1 MRSSGTL
8 ICLASASGFGAM
20 GVLGKL
26 AYGDGSTVG
35 TLLATRFALA
45 ALLFWV
51 LMLAGRATSE
61 LRDLSRRDLL
71 TALALGALGYAAQ
84 AGAYFAALAR
94 MEAGPLSLL
103 VYTYPA
109 IVAVAGV
116 LLGRERLDA
125 RRLAALVLA
134 SSGLVLVLASA
145 GTGQLDPLGVA
156 LGLAAAGVYSAYIL
170 VSGSIAGRMG
180 PRVFSTLVCS
190 GAAVTLTAGAGL
202 LGELR
207 PQDLTAAGWGWL
219 TCLAL
224 VSTVAAVSLL
234 FAGIARVGPT
244 VASILSTVEPVVTVL
259 LAFLVFGEVLGAA
272 QLLGG
277 ALVLCSVL
285 VLYMRPLARQRRYA
299 TS

>member
-26 AYGDGSTVG
+26 AYDDGSTVG

-109 IVAVAGV
+109 TVALAGV
-116 LLGRERLDA
+116 LLGRERVDA

>member
-1 MRSSGTL
+1 
-8 ICLASASGFGAM
+8 
-20 GVLGKL
+20 
-26 AYGDGSTVG
+26 
-35 TLLATRFALA
+35 
-45 ALLFWV
+45 
-51 LMLAGRATSE
+51 
-61 LRDLSRRDLL
+61 
-71 TALALGALGYAAQ
+71 
-84 AGAYFAALAR
+84 
-94 MEAGPLSLL
+94 
-103 VYTYPA
+103 
-109 IVAVAGV
+109 
-116 LLGRERLDA
+116 
-125 RRLAALVLA
+125 VLA

>member
-51 LMLAGRATSE
+51 LMLAGHATSE

-109 IVAVAGV
+109 IVAVAGL

-145 GTGQLDPLGVA
+145 GTRQLDPLGVA

-180 PRVFSTLVCS
+180 PRAFSTLVCS
-190 GAAVTLTAGAGL
+190 GAAVTLTAGAGV

-244 VASILSTVEPVVTVL
+244 VPSILSTVEPVVTVL

>member
-71 TALALGALGYAAQ
+71 TALALGGLGYAAQ

-116 LLGRERLDA
+116 LLGRERFDA

>member
-116 LLGRERLDA
+116 LLGRERVDA

>member
-116 LLGRERLDA
+116 LLGRERVDA

-207 PQDLTAAGWGWL
+207 PQDLTATGWGWL

-244 VASILSTVEPVVTVL
+244 VASILSTLEPVVTVL

-299 TS
+299 TT

>member
-116 LLGRERLDA
+116 LLGRERFDA

>member
-116 LLGRERLDA
+116 LLGRERVDA

-145 GTGQLDPLGVA
+145 GTGQLDPVGVA
-156 LGLAAAGVYSAYIL
+156 LGLGAAGVYSAYIL

>member
-71 TALALGALGYAAQ
+71 TALVLGALGYAAQ

-116 LLGRERLDA
+116 LLGREPVDA

-259 LAFLVFGEVLGAA
+259 LAFLVFGEVLGPL

-277 ALVLCSVL
+277 ALVIVAVL
-285 VLYMRPLARQRRYA
+285 VLASHRPREVIEPVPA
-299 TS
+299 